1 MTNDKKIIKYMKTIN
16 KYLVVA
22 IALVAS
28 TAFFTSCEDEDKAR
42 IPSLDN
48 GGFVKFVTQP
58 EFYDGTEN
66 AAPAPN
72 NFPIPVYLIGEN
84 PSTAVFTA
92 LAEDPNGNVANYDVR
107 VAAEIDGTVSDTVA
121 FRSTTTFPFDLSFTT
136 ADMASLFNVNSGTFQ
151 EGDQFDFI
159 ATVTTDDGRVYTSL
173 RSELLQE
180 ITPEGDTIFSYNG
193 GNTDDV
199 ILNVPGYLQ
208 AMNWRVRYEEI
219 PVEE

>member
-1 MTNDKKIIKYMKTIN
+1 MKTIN

-22 IALVAS
+22 LALVAS
-28 TAFFTSCEDEDKAR
+28 TAVFTSCEDEDKAR

-66 AAPAPN
+66 AAAAPN
-72 NFPIPVYLIGEN
+72 NFPIPVYLIGAD

-92 LAEDPNGNVANYDVR
+92 VAEDPNGNVATYDVE
-107 VAAEIDGTVSDTVA
+107 VAAQIDGVVSDTVA
-121 FRSTTTFPFDLSFTT
+121 FRTTTTFPFDLSFTT
-136 ADMASLFNVNSGTFQ
+136 ADMASIFNVSSGTFQ
-151 EGDQFDFI
+151 EGDRFDFI
-159 ATVTTDDGRVYTSL
+159 ATVTTEDGRIYRPI

-180 ITPEGDTIFSYNG
+180 ITPEGDTLVFYNG

-219 PVEE
+219 PVED